1 MTETP
6 PLPFWKMSGSGN
18 DFLMVDN
25 RDGRVAEDDLA
36 PLARALC
43 RRRVSV
49 GADGVVLIEPVPA
62 GHPAPDA
69 GGPHVRW
76 RYINADGSEGE
87 MCGNG
92 AMCGARFAHLVG
104 AAPRALR
111 LLTPSGIVAATVA
124 ADPADPRVA
133 IAVGAPGPITHAIA
147 VTAAGIEAT
156 FSALRVG
163 VPHAVMIVPD
173 ADAFP
178 APGGPSFN
186 TFGRAVRLH
195 DAFAPA
201 GTNVNVVT
209 VRNRSTLRMRT
220 YERGV
225 EDETLACGTGAIASA
240 VVATALGLVAPP
252 VAVVVSSGR
261 TLVVD
266 FRGDP
271 AIGPVAD
278 VTLGGEARIISR
290 SEVGPDAWT

>member
-1 MTETP
+1 MTT
-6 PLPFWKMSGSGN
+6 LPFWKMSGSGN
-18 DFLMVDN
+18 DFVMVDN
-25 RDGRVAEDDLA
+25 RDGRVAEEQLA
-36 PLARALC
+36 GLAQALC
-43 RRRVSV
+43 RRRLSV

-62 GHPAPDA
+62 GHPAPDD

-76 RYINADGSEGE
+76 RYINSDGSEGE

-92 AMCGARFAHLVG
+92 AMCGARFAHLLG
-104 AAPRALR
+104 AAPRECR
-111 LLTPSGIVAATVA
+111 LLTPSGLVAATVA
-124 ADPADPRVA
+124 ADPADPRVRIA
-133 IAVGAPGPITHAIA
+133 IGVPGPITHGIA
-147 VTAAGIEAT
+147 VIAAGVDAT
-156 FSALRVG
+156 FSAIRVG
-163 VPHAVMIVPD
+163 VPHAVLFVPD

-195 DAFAPA
+195 EAFAPA

-225 EDETLACGTGAIASA
+225 EDETLACGTGSIASA
-240 VVATALGLVAPP
+240 IVATALGYVAPP

-271 AIGPVAD
+271 AAGPLAD
-278 VTLGGEARIISR
+278 VTLGGEARIVSR
-290 SEVGPDAWT
+290 GEVGPDAWT